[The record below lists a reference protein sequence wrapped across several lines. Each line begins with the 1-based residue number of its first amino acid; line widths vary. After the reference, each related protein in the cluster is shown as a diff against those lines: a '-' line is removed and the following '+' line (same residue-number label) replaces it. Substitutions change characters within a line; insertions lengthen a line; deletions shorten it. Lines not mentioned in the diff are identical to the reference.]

1 MEIKWKRNVGAEELE
16 ALAEQALKQIDSR
29 RYDSEMQSTG
39 IREILK
45 FGIAFLGK
53 KVRVTMKNCRQQPMA
68 ISE

>member
-16 ALAEQALKQIDSR
+16 ALAEQAMKQIDRR
-29 RYDSEMQSTG
+29 RYDSEMQSNS

-53 KVRVTMKNCRQQPMA
+53 KVRVTMKNCRQQSMA